1 MIKAI
6 LLSITLLFTQ
16 FTHAE
21 EWSELDKKLLI
32 ASEVLLVADWMQTRQ
47 IVKNPDRYHETN
59 PILGKHPSLGEVN
72 TYFISC
78 MVANY
83 YLADWLGNDDNKR
96 TIYLSTVT
104 VVQGVTVRNNYLLGL
119 RFAF

>member
-1 MIKAI
+1 MIRAL
-6 LLSITLLFTQ
+6 LLSVTLFFTQ
-16 FTHAE
+16 FANAE

-32 ASEVLLVADWMQTRQ
+32 ASEVLLAADWMQTRQ
-47 IVKNPDRYHETN
+47 IAKNPDRYYETN
-59 PILGKHPSLGEVN
+59 PILGKHPSTGEVN

-83 YLADWLGNDDNKR
+83 YLADWLGDSGNKR

-119 RFAF
+119 RFAY